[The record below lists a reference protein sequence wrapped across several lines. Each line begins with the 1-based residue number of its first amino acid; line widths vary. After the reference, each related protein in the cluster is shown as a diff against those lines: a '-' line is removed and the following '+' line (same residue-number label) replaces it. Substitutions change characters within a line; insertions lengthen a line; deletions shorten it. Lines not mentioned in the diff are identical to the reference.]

1 MSVTHG
7 ATALRIVDPIA
18 DELMTGLLERRGD
31 LVKFPEALHAWAR
44 AEARCLLLGNWVAE
58 HGIVDSEGVPTASA
72 KIIAQFERLAN
83 DLRQR
88 LGLDPRSEAELASV
102 QADAARSVV
111 DIDALRA
118 RGRAAV
124 ERRREGPKQLA
135 PSDEVGHLRD
145 DEEEQ

>member
-1 MSVTHG
+1 M
-7 ATALRIVDPIA
+7 
-18 DELMTGLLERRGD
+18 
-31 LVKFPEALHAWAR
+31 
-44 AEARCLLLGNWVAE
+44 
-58 HGIVDSEGVPTASA
+58 PTASA